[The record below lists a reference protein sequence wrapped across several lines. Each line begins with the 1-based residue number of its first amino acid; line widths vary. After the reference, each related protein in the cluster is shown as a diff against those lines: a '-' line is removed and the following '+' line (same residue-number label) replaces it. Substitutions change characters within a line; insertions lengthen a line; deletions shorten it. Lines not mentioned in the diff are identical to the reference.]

1 MPGTLRKLQRV
12 SRTALLGVR
21 KTRLAFY
28 YREKLRKE
36 EKRLERLFF
45 CVKIYRTFD
54 CFLIEKW

>member
-36 EKRLERLFF
+36 EKRLERLVF
-45 CVKIYRTFD
+45 VKIYRTFD

>member
-12 SRTALLGVR
+12 SRTVLLGVR

-36 EKRLERLFF
+36 EKRLERLVF
-45 CVKIYRTFD
+45 VKIYRTFD